1 MSHKVVQKYEE
12 LHFHFSCHRRFWFWS
27 SHQREAEIGI
37 KALQMEQK
45 KSKLKLDITSPSLFH
60 NGKKVHLGCQ
70 AVGDDGKKTFG
81 SGQIDKLKNGTM
93 YNNGVSIYRLA
104 VTQKLCT
111 TKAFFFKAKPRHSPL
126 YEILVLGQLRGR
138 VSSKLSLS
146 SE

>member
-1 MSHKVVQKYEE
+1 MIDKVIQNMKAFSVFMSKEC
-12 LHFHFSCHRRFWFWS
+12 FTFWS

-45 KSKLKLDITSPSLFH
+45 SKLKLDITSLPSIMEKGSFGLLH
-60 NGKKVHLGCQ
+60 EAQ

-93 YNNGVSIYRLA
+93 YNNSSTNVSIYRLA

-111 TKAFFFKAKPRHSPL
+111 TKAFFFKAKPRHFEVLDSP
-126 YEILVLGQLRGR
+126 IRNSRFGAIKGASQQ
-138 VSSKLSLS
+138 
-146 SE
+146 

>member
-1 MSHKVVQKYEE
+1 MKAFSVFMSKEC
-12 LHFHFSCHRRFWFWS
+12 FTFWS

-45 KSKLKLDITSPSLFH
+45 SKLKLDITSPSLPSIMEKGSFGLLH
-60 NGKKVHLGCQ
+60 EAQ

-93 YNNGVSIYRLA
+93 YNNSSTNVSIYRLA

-111 TKAFFFKAKPRHSPL
+111 TKAFFFKAKPRHFEVLDSP
-126 YEILVLGQLRGR
+126 IRNSRFGAIKGASQQ
-138 VSSKLSLS
+138 
-146 SE
+146 